1 MKKKTKKKLKEYT
14 EKELAYFQA
23 QNDMDEFMTN
33 ATVDG
38 DYVDYLMGY
47 GGNSYDGVDMDTEFN
62 DLDGESDWYMD

>member
-23 QNDMDEFMTN
+23 QNDMDEFMTT

-47 GGNSYDGVDMDTEFN
+47 GGNSYDGFDMDTEFN
-62 DLDGESDWYMD
+62 DLDMDSDWFMD

>member
-23 QNDMDEFMTN
+23 QNDIDEFMTN

-47 GGNSYDGVDMDTEFN
+47 VGNS
-62 DLDGESDWYMD
+62 